1 MKPEPNVGQDVRQEE
16 AKGGREE
23 LSMGEKAVRAFR
35 RDLPGLLKERP
46 RQWVAYHGDQCLG
59 FAMTARELHRE
70 CIRRRLPDDEYI
82 VRPIAPEPPD
92 VIDNPYL
99 TFPPPPKSTRTAG
112 Q

>member
-1 MKPEPNVGQDVRQEE
+1 MKSTPDHEQE
-16 AKGGREE
+16 AKADTLEPCGVEPT
-23 LSMGEKAVRAFR
+23 MGEKAVRAFR